1 MFRTGYITTFRGDLV
16 WFLGLPFF
24 ALAMAFASQTWLP
37 PLAIVSVALW
47 IEVPHHFT
55 TFLRTYGLADDWQKF
70 RDRLIIGPIVI
81 LSMTALGLVYAPL
94 TVVLLTTIWNQ
105 QHFLMQL
112 HGFTR
117 IYDFKARTGAPDT
130 GRWDMTLN
138 WVLYGNMFL
147 TAPLFV
153 KLWIRELYRF
163 NLPITAEA
171 VRWIETLSWTGT
183 IVFVLLYIAYQISSV
198 RKGYAVNPVKFLFIL
213 ISYGVLYIV
222 AWNTASVLV
231 HAITNTIIHGVQY
244 NVIVYW
250 YIRRKMEQT
259 GTTKGFMATLVRPGN
274 GIFFAL
280 FCLLYAV
287 IYQLLSGRPLHH
299 FGFGLVTLTSQYD
312 AIPQLAIDR
321 MNPQTGFEIFAIAL
335 LSLPGVLH
343 LYFDSFIWKVRDAKV
358 QRGL

>member
-1 MFRTGYITTFRGDLV
+1 MFRTGYITTFGGDAV

-24 ALAMAFASQTWLP
+24 ALAFAMASQAWLP
-37 PLAIVSVALW
+37 PIAMVSVALW

-55 TFLRTYGLADDWQKF
+55 TFLRTYGLSDDWQRF

-94 TVVLLTTIWNQ
+94 TVALVTTLWNQ

-130 GRWDMTLN
+130 GKWDMTLN

-153 KLWIRELYRF
+153 KLWVRELYRF
-163 NLPITAEA
+163 GLPITAQA
-171 VRWIETLSWTGT
+171 VRTIETLSWTGT
-183 IVFVLLYIAYQISSV
+183 AVFLVLYIAYQISSV
-198 RKGYAVNPVKFLFIL
+198 RKGYAVNPVKYLFIL
-213 ISYGVLYIV
+213 FSYGVLYFV
-222 AWNTASVLV
+222 SWNTASVLV
-231 HAITNTIIHGVQY
+231 HAIANTIMHGLQY

-250 YIRRKMEQT
+250 YIRRKVEQT
-259 GTTKGFMATLVRPGN
+259 GTTGGLIARLVRPGN
-274 GIFFAL
+274 AVLFAL

-287 IYQLLSGRPLHH
+287 LFQLLSGKPLHH
-299 FGFGLVTLTSQYD
+299 FGFGLVNLTSRYD
-312 AIPQLAIDR
+312 AIPALSIDR
-321 MNPQTGFEIFAIAL
+321 LNPETGIEILALAL
-335 LSLPGVLH
+335 LSLPGILH